1 MFGDNYVPSKKL
13 VIIGWSFN
21 IHKWLG
27 LEFFDFDDR
36 GTGKRMNLKS
46 KDFFRDLFKYKLND
60 YDISLTT
67 GEFSNHTSFHKEN
80 EQFLH
85 EYVRRMFESAEP
97 NYSKFSER
105 NLIDETS
112 EQLDLLV
119 EFELHRRSI
128 THSVNIQDRLHKI
141 SIQNINNRIFNEKYK
156 LIEMNYLL
164 DLIPL
169 DRKENFKKCMIGKI
183 ESIYSENYAAAS
195 SFNKKMNDLQN
206 KQ

>member
-1 MFGDNYVPSKKL
+1 ML
-13 VIIGWSFN
+13 
-21 IHKWLG
+21 
-27 LEFFDFDDR
+27 
-36 GTGKRMNLKS
+36 
-46 KDFFRDLFKYKLND
+46 
-60 YDISLTT
+60 
-67 GEFSNHTSFHKEN
+67 
-80 EQFLH
+80 
-85 EYVRRMFESAEP
+85 
-97 NYSKFSER
+97 
-105 NLIDETS
+105 
-112 EQLDLLV
+112 
-119 EFELHRRSI
+119 
-128 THSVNIQDRLHKI
+128 I